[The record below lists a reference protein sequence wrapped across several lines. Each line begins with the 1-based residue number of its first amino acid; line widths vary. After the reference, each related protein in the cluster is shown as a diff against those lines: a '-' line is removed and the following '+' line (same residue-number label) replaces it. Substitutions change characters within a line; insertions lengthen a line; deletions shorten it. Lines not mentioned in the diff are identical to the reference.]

1 MRMVCLGLNHRTAP
15 VEIRERFAVPAH
27 KLREEGRRIRS
38 LPEVD
43 QCVVLSTCN
52 RMEIYYWSN
61 APENAQE
68 HILSHFL
75 GDGRG
80 ELDMASYFY
89 SHQGEEAL
97 GHLCR
102 VLSGLDSMVLGETEI
117 FGQVKTAYQTALDA
131 GVTAACA
138 NKTFQKAFTIG
149 KKVRTESRGY
159 LRGVCGG
166 GAGGTNFRRPFRHP
180 RPYSGGGRDEPR
192 YGARPACPGR

>member
-15 VEIRERFAVPAH
+15 VEIRERFAVPSH
-27 KLREEGRRIRS
+27 KLREEGQRIRS
-38 LPEVD
+38 LPGVD

-89 SHQGEEAL
+89 SHQGRRCFKPSVPRAERPGFHGA
-97 GHLCR
+97 
-102 VLSGLDSMVLGETEI
+102 GETEI

-131 GVTAACA
+131 GVTAVCA
-138 NKTFQKAFTIG
+138 NKTFQKAFAIG
-149 KKVRTESRGY
+149 KK
-159 LRGVCGG
+159 CG
-166 GAGGTNFRRPFRHP
+166 RK
-180 RPYSGGGRDEPR
+180 
-192 YGARPACPGR
+192 ARFMPGQPPWDPWQ